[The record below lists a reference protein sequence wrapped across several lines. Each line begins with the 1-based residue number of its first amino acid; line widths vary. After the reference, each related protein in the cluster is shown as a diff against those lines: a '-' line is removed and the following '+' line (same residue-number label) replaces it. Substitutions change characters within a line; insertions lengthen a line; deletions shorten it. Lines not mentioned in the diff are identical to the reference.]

1 MEEAPVPME
10 AIEEEHVALPDREET
25 EGREVTAEGLLRC
38 SITNHPSIIT
48 TLHLFYLYPNI
59 YI

>member
-10 AIEEEHVALPDREET
+10 AIEEEHVALPDREEET
-25 EGREVTAEGLLRC
+25 DGRGVTAEGLLRC

-48 TLHLFYLYPNI
+48 TLLSILSI
-59 YI
+59 S